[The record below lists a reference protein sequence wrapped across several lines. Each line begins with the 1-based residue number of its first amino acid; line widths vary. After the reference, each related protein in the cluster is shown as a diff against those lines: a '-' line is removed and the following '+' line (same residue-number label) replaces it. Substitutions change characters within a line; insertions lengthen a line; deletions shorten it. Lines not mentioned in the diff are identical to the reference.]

1 MQQFEI
7 FVGLCLTHHSH
18 SSIFAFCFIL
28 PKARRKGLCG
38 PSQVVCCFVELWRKM
53 NNKIII
59 GIERTLSDV
68 WSFVSSYISL
78 QALVVNL
85 FVIILQILFYLILQF
100 APPLLWALFLHA
112 LAIPFFSFS
121 SMKVLYF
128 GYSSKRTNTT
138 HTHAHTLSSG

>member
-18 SSIFAFCFIL
+18 SSIFTFCFIL

-53 NNKIII
+53 INKIII
-59 GIERTLSDV
+59 GIERCLVLCKFLYFSV
-68 WSFVSSYISL
+68 GFGGEPFCNYSL
-78 QALVVNL
+78 DLVLLDFTVC
-85 FVIILQILFYLILQF
+85 
-100 APPLLWALFLHA
+100 PPLLWALFLHA
-112 LAIPFFSFS
+112 LAIPFFSFF